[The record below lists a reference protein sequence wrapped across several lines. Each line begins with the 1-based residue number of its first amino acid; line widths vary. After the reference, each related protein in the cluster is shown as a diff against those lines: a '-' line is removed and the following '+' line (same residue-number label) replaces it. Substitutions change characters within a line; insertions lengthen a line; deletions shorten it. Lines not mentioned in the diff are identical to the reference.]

1 MKKYKSIGNISKRF
15 YTRDSL
21 QDKSETHLL
30 TFFRYRF
37 LWGNRIRWII
47 LYTFPNV
54 NETVRPCYRQNERQG
69 LKQVRSRSFFFNYEL
84 ATGKQL
90 GNSSRFYLAGV
101 IESEA
106 IGWKSNFPSSLLDF
120 LSPKGTLSTK
130 VRSSVSFPSFS
141 FPFPK
146 QTSIGRFFFS
156 RCVLRV
162 SRIIIEGDSETR
174 IADTASTKETL
185 YSSVS

>member
-1 MKKYKSIGNISKRF
+1 MNRPVHFSKRK
-15 YTRDSL
+15 R
-21 QDKSETHLL
+21 
-30 TFFRYRF
+30 
-37 LWGNRIRWII
+37 NRTTMLSTKRAPRIKASSIA
-47 LYTFPNV
+47 LV
-54 NETVRPCYRQNERQG
+54 
-69 LKQVRSRSFFFNYEL
+69 FFFNYEL
-84 ATGKQL
+84 AAGKQL
-90 GNSSRFYLAGV
+90 GNSSRFCLAGV

-146 QTSIGRFFFS
+146 QTSIGRFLFS

-174 IADTASTKETL
+174 IADTASTKGTL

>member
-1 MKKYKSIGNISKRF
+1 MKKYKSIGNNSKRF

-21 QDKSETHLL
+21 QDKSEMHLP
-30 TFFRYRF
+30 TFFRCRF
-37 LWGNRIRWII
+37 LWDNRIRWIV

-69 LKQVRSRSFFFNYEL
+69 LKQVRLRLFFFNYEL

-90 GNSSRFYLAGV
+90 GNSSRFCLAGV

-146 QTSIGRFFFS
+146 QTSIGRFLFS

-162 SRIIIEGDSETR
+162 SRIIIEGDSEAR
-174 IADTASTKETL
+174 IPDTASTKGTL